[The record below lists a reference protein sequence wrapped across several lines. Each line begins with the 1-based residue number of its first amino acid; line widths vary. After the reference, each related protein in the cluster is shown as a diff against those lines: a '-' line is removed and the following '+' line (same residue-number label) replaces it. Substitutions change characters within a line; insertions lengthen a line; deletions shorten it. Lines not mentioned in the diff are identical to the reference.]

1 MRHLIRLGSL
11 VAASAVAALVLDAC
25 SATPKADAGDVLARA
40 AAAMGSAS
48 LKTLRYTAEGSGQ
61 TFGQAFVPT
70 GTWPKVSYPSWTRS
84 IDYEAA
90 AMRDEVVLAR
100 AEPLGGGGYPL
111 EGQQRNDQFLVGN
124 VAWNGAGNNVVPG
137 ARFVADRVHQLW
149 ITPHGVIEAARRR
162 GATVAAGGGGGG
174 EIVFEEP
181 GRFRAR
187 ATVDAR
193 GLVTRVESIAPD
205 AVLGDNTVVT
215 QYDGYRD
222 VGSGVMF
229 PARIRQ
235 SSGGQPVLDL
245 EVKDVQPNVAV
256 TFSVPDAARNAAER
270 VTSEKVAEGVWFIAG
285 GSHNSVLIEMIDHLV
300 LVEAPLNDARAAA
313 VFDEIKRVAAGKP
326 VRFVVNSHAHF
337 DHSGGLRYAV
347 GEGATVI
354 THRTNDGWFERAL
367 AQPATVVPDRLA
379 RSGRK
384 PRVQGVDDG
393 AVLTDGQRTIELHR
407 ITGGP
412 HSESML
418 MVALPK
424 ERLLIEADAYTPLA
438 PGAAPPAK
446 PNANNANLIENI
458 ERLRL
463 DIDRILPLHGRVV
476 PLAELYT
483 TAGRT
488 APPR

>member
-1 MRHLIRLGSL
+1 MRRLIRLGSL
-11 VAASAVAALVLDAC
+11 VAAPAVAVCVLGAC
-25 SATPKADAGDVLARA
+25 TATPRADAGDVLARA
-40 AAAMGSAS
+40 SAAMGSAS

-70 GTWPKVSYPSWTRS
+70 GTWPKVTYPSWTRS

-90 AMRDEVVLAR
+90 AMRDEIVLAR

-111 EGQQRNDQFLVGN
+111 EGQQRNDQYVVGN
-124 VAWNGAGNNVVPG
+124 VAWNVAGNNVVPG

-149 ITPHGVIEAARRR
+149 ITPHGAIEAARRR
-162 GATVAAGGGGGG
+162 GATAAGNGAFA
-174 EIVFEEP
+174 FEEP

-187 ATVDAR
+187 VSVDAR
-193 GLVTRVESIAPD
+193 GHVTQVESVAPD

-222 VGSGVMF
+222 AGGGVMF

-245 EVKDVQPNVAV
+245 EVKDVQPNAAV
-256 TFSVPDAARNAAER
+256 TFTVPDAARNATER
-270 VTSEKVAEGVWFIAG
+270 VTSDKVADGVWFIAG

-326 VRFVVNSHAHF
+326 VRFVINSHAHF
-337 DHSGGLRYAV
+337 DHSGGLRYAA
-347 GEGATVI
+347 GDGATVI
-354 THRTNDGWFERAL
+354 THRTNEAYFERVL
-367 AQPATVVPDRLA
+367 SQGATVVPDRLA

-384 PRVQGVDDG
+384 PRVQGVDDR
-393 AVLTDGQRTIELHR
+393 AVLSDGQRTIELHR
-407 ITGGP
+407 IAGGP
-412 HSESML
+412 HNDGML
-418 MVALPK
+418 MVVLPK

-438 PGAAPPAK
+438 PGATPPAK
-446 PNANNANLIENI
+446 PNANNVNLIENI
-458 ERLRL
+458 ERLGL
-463 DIDRILPLHGRVV
+463 GVDRILPLHGRVV

-488 APPR
+488 PPPR